1 MSNTQFLQNTVEYL
15 KNNIDFI
22 PPKNS
27 TDILIKYIKPF
38 IKPDSHILEPF
49 AKTGEFINQLYKL
62 DISFNLTILEEN
74 IELFNNIIDTYP
86 NISNSFHTSLLKLSK
101 PHNFKKFDIII
112 GAPPSKLIDKKTAI
126 GKSFRHWFV
135 DNTDLYSLYLMRAI
149 DLLNNNGVIA
159 FIIPDTIFNSPNI
172 QMLRNKISTQG
183 TIIHLQRLSNLFT
196 KTTYNTVLI
205 VFQKNINNDDNYKF
219 IVNNKP
225 FFHINTQI
233 YKDIFHEST
242 FLSNLNIKI
251 TEGHIP
257 KNIDNRTKNRKG
269 IPILYTKNIDSDF
282 TLKLYD
288 NSKQYIESNYLDT
301 PIIQKP
307 SLIFSKFYGTNE
319 DEFQIKCALCT
330 LEKYVCNDNLFVVT
344 FPQLNNDESVILIY
358 KIIKSIQS
366 DKTKPWK
373 NIFLKNGILTK
384 FQIKYYLPLFF

>member
-1 MSNTQFLQNTVEYL
+1 MSNRQFLQNTVEYL

-27 TDILIKYIKPF
+27 TDVLIQYIKPF
-38 IKPDSHILEPF
+38 IKPDSQILEPF

-86 NISNSFHTSLLKLSK
+86 NISNSFHTSLLKLSQ

-112 GAPPSKLIDKKTAI
+112 GAPPSKLIDKKTTI

-135 DNTDLYSLYLMRAI
+135 DNTDLYSLYFMRAI
-149 DLLNNNGVIA
+149 DLLNNKGVIA

-196 KTTYNTVLI
+196 KTTYNTVLV

-233 YKDIFHEST
+233 YKDIFRDST

-251 TEGHIP
+251 TEGHIS

-344 FPQLNNDESVILIY
+344 FPQLNNDETVILIY

-366 DKTKPWK
+366 DKTKSWK